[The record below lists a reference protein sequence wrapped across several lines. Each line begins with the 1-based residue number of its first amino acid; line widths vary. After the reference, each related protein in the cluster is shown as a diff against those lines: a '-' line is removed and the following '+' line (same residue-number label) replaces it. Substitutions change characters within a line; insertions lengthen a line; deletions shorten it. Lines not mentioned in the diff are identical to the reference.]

1 MILAVDDGL
10 FSGNADFADICYL
23 IAVIL
28 FVIAA
33 LFQYRIPDR
42 VYGGAITS
50 VGLAAISLGLLV
62 S

>member
-1 MILAVDDGL
+1 MILGVDDGL
-10 FSGNADFADICYL
+10 FSGNANFADICYL

-33 LFQYRIPDR
+33 LFQYRLPDR
-42 VYGGAITS
+42 VYGAPLVTL
-50 VGLAAISLGLLV
+50 GLAAVALGLLV

>member
-28 FVIAA
+28 FVLAA
-33 LFQYRIPDR
+33 LVQYRIPER
-42 VYGGAITS
+42 VYGGALVSI
-50 VGLAAISLGLLV
+50 GLAAISLGFLV